1 MNNEIKEDLINNL
14 PFNFSKVNFVNL
26 ENIGEEI
33 KKNKQ
38 TKYFENI
45 DKAQNRLTNELNSKI
60 SNHIYENIEK
70 NENCYYTETSKLL
83 NKKLD
88 ISLLKGELENEQN
101 NYKKWGSNDMA
112 LFREGFDYINR
123 GSIKEGNIKLDRLL
137 SGERNNNLFCEPGSE
152 LLNSSK
158 QHLNFFDKWDKK
170 WNVYQSNET
179 EVLKNVRSLE
189 NENKQDMLSNNC
201 DNNLD
206 KENDKM
212 EMKLFNS
219 FKDNLCNSNEVNEK
233 LDTYFKSLENKQI
246 MNNKYEQLI
255 QKSEEEK
262 NKKNNT
268 VVNDIK
274 YDDYKQIPEDDVKEI
289 IKNIKKRLGFFSNNE
304 NNKYKNIIEELSS
317 STYSQDTRIVKKKSQ
332 HKLKGDKKNNV
343 AKKKH
348 KKKKKKTAIS
358 KIEEKII
365 QEKNK
370 DTNNS
375 KIDRQILMDSLNY
388 SEDDQISEE
397 EFLSFFNNS
406 ETKNENSIS
415 NKSDIDKD
423 SQNDEVPL
431 SDCQTNINKN
441 ETDPLFLD
449 ISSAKFKQNF
459 LQAIR
464 KYESDDEVSEAKE
477 LEKWEV
483 DKEDK
488 REVLNTEHDSDS
500 DSDNDNDVSKANSN
514 NIITNDVDTN
524 NCEDITELNKSFNS
538 TDIVEKEIENIKED
552 NISREIVSPEK
563 NENNILCI
571 CEILEKYKMNYLI
584 EKTKDDEN
592 NNSND
597 YLNYN
602 NYLSQLNEFIS
613 VNNYD
618 HKNNSNL
625 SDENI
630 NVENFSEQIDC
641 YMHTIFDNQIKHLN
655 GLVTD
660 IFS

>member
-26 ENIGEEI
+26 ESIGEEI

-38 TKYFENI
+38 TKYFGNI
-45 DKAQNRLTNELNSKI
+45 DKVKNKLANELNVKI
-60 SNHIYENIEK
+60 SNDIYENIEK
-70 NENCYYTETSKLL
+70 DGNCYYTETSKLL

-88 ISLLKGELENEQN
+88 ISLLKDELENGKNEQN
-101 NYKKWGSNDMA
+101 NYKKWGTNDMT
-112 LFREGFDYINR
+112 LFRESFDYINR
-123 GSIKEGNIKLDRLL
+123 GTTKEDNIKFDSLL
-137 SGERNNNLFCEPGSE
+137 NGERDNNLFYKPTSE
-152 LLNSSK
+152 LLNSSN
-158 QHLNFFDKWDKK
+158 QHLNFFDQWDRK
-170 WNVYQSNET
+170 WNIHQSNEKD
-179 EVLKNVRSLE
+179 VLRNVGRLE
-189 NENKQDMLSNNC
+189 NENKENMLNSNC

-206 KENDKM
+206 KENERM

-219 FKDNLCNSNEVNEK
+219 FKDDLCNNNEVNEK
-233 LDTYFKSLENKQI
+233 LHTYFKNLE
-246 MNNKYEQLI
+246 NNKYEQLI
-255 QKSEEEK
+255 KKSDDGK
-262 NKKNNT
+262 SQKNNSI
-268 VVNDIK
+268 VNDIQYGDHK
-274 YDDYKQIPEDDVKEI
+274 EIPEDDVKEI

-317 STYSQDTRIVKKKSQ
+317 STYSQDIKIVKKKNHQ
-332 HKLKGDKKNNV
+332 KLKGDR
-343 AKKKH
+343 KKKH

-370 DTNNS
+370 DSNNP

-406 ETKNENSIS
+406 EKKNENSIS
-415 NKSDIDKD
+415 NKSDIEKD
-423 SQNDEVPL
+423 SPNEEVPL
-431 SDCQTNINKN
+431 SDHQTYVNKN
-441 ETDPLFLD
+441 ETNPLFLD

-477 LEKWEV
+477 LDKWEV

-488 REVLNTEHDSDS
+488 REILNTEN
-500 DSDNDNDVSKANSN
+500 DSDNNIHKTNSN
-514 NIITNDVDTN
+514 NILTNYVDTN
-524 NCEDITELNKSFNS
+524 NCEDITELDKSFS
-538 TDIVEKEIENIKED
+538 SIDIVEKENIPKEIENIKED
-552 NISREIVSPEK
+552 NISSEIISPEK

-592 NNSND
+592 NNPND

-613 VNNYD
+613 VNNYEY
-618 HKNNSNL
+618 KNNSN
-625 SDENI
+625 SNNENI
-630 NVENFSEQIDC
+630 NVENFSEQIDSC
-641 YMHTIFDNQIKHLN
+641 Q
-655 GLVTD
+655 
-660 IFS
+660 

>member
-1 MNNEIKEDLINNL
+1 MNNEIKEDLINSL

-38 TKYFENI
+38 TKYIGNI
-45 DKAQNRLTNELNSKI
+45 DKVQDKLTNELNGKI

-70 NENCYYTETSKLL
+70 NGNCYYTETSKLL

-88 ISLLKGELENEQN
+88 ISLLKDELENGKNEQN
-101 NYKKWGSNDMA
+101 NYKQWGSNDMT
-112 LFREGFDYINR
+112 LFRESFEYINR
-123 GSIKEGNIKLDRLL
+123 GTTKEGNIKLDSLL
-137 SGERNNNLFCEPGSE
+137 SGERDNNLFCKPASE
-152 LLNSSK
+152 LLNSSS
-158 QHLNFFDKWDKK
+158 QHLNFFDKWDRK
-170 WNVYQSNET
+170 WNVYQSNEKD
-179 EVLKNVRSLE
+179 VLRNVGSLE
-189 NENKQDMLSNNC
+189 NENKQDMLSNNY

-219 FKDNLCNSNEVNEK
+219 FKDGLCNNNEVNEK
-233 LDTYFKSLENKQI
+233 LHTYFKNLENKQI
-246 MNNKYEQLI
+246 MSNKYEQLI
-255 QKSEEEK
+255 KKSEEEK
-262 NKKNNT
+262 NTKNNT

-317 STYSQDTRIVKKKSQ
+317 STYSQDIKIVKKKSQ
-332 HKLKGDKKNNV
+332 HKLKDDK
-343 AKKKH
+343 KKKH

-370 DTNNS
+370 DTNNP
-375 KIDRQILMDSLNY
+375 KIDKQILMDSLNY

-406 ETKNENSIS
+406 EEKNENSIS

-423 SQNDEVPL
+423 SQNEEVPL
-431 SDCQTNINKN
+431 SDHQTYINKN

-464 KYESDDEVSEAKE
+464 KYESDDEISEAKE

-488 REVLNTEHDSDS
+488 REILNTEN
-500 DSDNDNDVSKANSN
+500 DSDNDNDANKANSN
-514 NIITNDVDTN
+514 NIITNYVDTN
-524 NCEDITELNKSFNS
+524 NCEEITALDKSFSS
-538 TDIVEKEIENIKED
+538 TDIVEKENIPKEIENIKED
-552 NISREIVSPEK
+552 NIPSEIVSPEK
-563 NENNILCI
+563 NENSILCI

-592 NNSND
+592 NNPND

-613 VNNYD
+613 VNNYE

-625 SDENI
+625 NNENI

>member
-45 DKAQNRLTNELNSKI
+45 DKAQNRLTNELSSKI
-60 SNHIYENIEK
+60 TSHKYENIEK

-123 GSIKEGNIKLDRLL
+123 GSIKEGSIKLDRLL

-152 LLNSSK
+152 LLNSSN

-170 WNVYQSNET
+170 WNVYQSNEK
-179 EVLKNVRSLE
+179 EVLRNVRSLE

-206 KENDKM
+206 KGNDKM

-317 STYSQDTRIVKKKSQ
+317 STYSQDTKIVKKKSQ

-388 SEDDQISEE
+388 SEDDQISED

-423 SQNDEVPL
+423 SQNEEAPL

-441 ETDPLFLD
+441 GADPLFLD

-488 REVLNTEHDSDS
+488 REVLNTEHDSDN
-500 DSDNDNDVSKANSN
+500 DNDNDVSKANSN

-524 NCEDITELNKSFNS
+524 NCEDITELNKSFSS
-538 TDIVEKEIENIKED
+538 TDIVEKEMENIKED

-625 SDENI
+625 NGENI

>member
-45 DKAQNRLTNELNSKI
+45 DKAQNRLTNELSSKI

-123 GSIKEGNIKLDRLL
+123 GSIKEGNIKLDSLL
-137 SGERNNNLFCEPGSE
+137 NGERNNNLFCDPASE

-170 WNVYQSNET
+170 WNVYQSNEK
-179 EVLKNVRSLE
+179 EVLRNVRSLE
-189 NENKQDMLSNNC
+189 NENKQDMLSSNC

-219 FKDNLCNSNEVNEK
+219 FKDKLCNSNEVNEK

-332 HKLKGDKKNNV
+332 HKLKSDKKNNV

-423 SQNDEVPL
+423 SQNEEAPL

-441 ETDPLFLD
+441 EADPLFLD

-464 KYESDDEVSEAKE
+464 KYESDDEVSEVKE

-488 REVLNTEHDSDS
+488 REVLNTEN
-500 DSDNDNDVSKANSN
+500 DSDNDNDVSKANSS

-524 NCEDITELNKSFNS
+524 NCEDITELNKSFSS

-552 NISREIVSPEK
+552 SISREIVSPEK

>member
-45 DKAQNRLTNELNSKI
+45 DKAQNRLTNELNGKI
-60 SNHIYENIEK
+60 SSHIYENIEK

-101 NYKKWGSNDMA
+101 NYKKWGSNDMT

-123 GSIKEGNIKLDRLL
+123 GSIKEGNIKFDSLL
-137 SGERNNNLFCEPGSE
+137 SGERNNNLFCEPASE

-170 WNVYQSNET
+170 WNVYQSNEK
-179 EVLKNVRSLE
+179 EVLRNVRSLE
-189 NENKQDMLSNNC
+189 NENKQDLLSNNC

-206 KENDKM
+206 KGNDKM

-274 YDDYKQIPEDDVKEI
+274 YDDYKQIPEDNVKEI

-358 KIEEKII
+358 KIEENII
-365 QEKNK
+365 QEQNE

-406 ETKNENSIS
+406 ETKNENGIS

-441 ETDPLFLD
+441 EADPLFLD

-488 REVLNTEHDSDS
+488 REVLNTEN